1 MSGSTVPPQP
11 PTGKQQ
17 DSDEQIRAL
26 EQQVAQLRGESASQ
40 SATAPK
46 PKSGHRIRTFWS
58 VVPITVACL
67 LAPISVVAVWANGEV
82 SNTDRYVATVAPL
95 ASDPAIQQAVSARV
109 STAIL
114 QRLDVPALTQQAVS
128 AITDNRNLDPRKT
141 AALTALAGAVN
152 GGVEGLIK
160 DKVTQVV
167 QSPQFATLWTQANT
181 KAHEQINAA
190 LSGEDSGAVQIQNDE
205 IVLDL
210 GDVVAAVKTKLVD
223 DGLTVAEKIPTVDT
237 QIVLFQSNSISR
249 VQTAYSALDKIGT
262 WLPIVAALL
271 ALIGVFVAKD
281 SRKGLLGF
289 GIGLTLSMAASGLAF
304 GFFRMELLNNLPP
317 TASASATTALVDQV
331 SYSHAPGALGS
342 SCRPGPDPGRHSD
355 RTHQVRDWYP
365 GPREPRG
372 RCRPASACQ
381 LGCDDGHRSQMGCR
395 SSGGVADR
403 CLDRRDSRHHVAA
416 VQDSGSHSLGGRGS
430 AGGAVVI
437 QVLASGVEDE
447 TDQAD
452 EPQPAVPR
460 SNAGPAEYCSSA
472 NTTAGTPPSARW
484 SRRQHRECKMGV
496 GLLRC
501 PPTTRTT

>member
-26 EQQVAQLRGESASQ
+26 EQQVAQLRGELASQ

-58 VVPITVACL
+58 VVLITVACL

-331 SYSHAPGALGS
+331 SYFMRQALWAGAAAGLVLILAAILI
-342 SCRPGPDPGRHSD
+342 GPTRFATGI
-355 RTHQVRDWYP
+355 
-365 GPREPRG
+365 RG
-372 RCRPASACQ
+372 LASRA
-381 LGCDDGHRSQMGCR
+381 
-395 SSGGVADR
+395 A
-403 CLDRRDSRHHVAA
+403 AA
-416 VQDSGSHSLGGRGS
+416 VQRQLASWGATMDTVRKWV
-430 AGGAVVI
+430 AGQAAGLRIAASIAAIAVIMLQRYKTVEVILWAAVGLLVALFVI

-452 EPQPAVPR
+452 EPQPAVP
-460 SNAGPAEYCSSA
+460 S
-472 NTTAGTPPSARW
+472 
-484 SRRQHRECKMGV
+484 
-496 GLLRC
+496 
-501 PPTTRTT
+501 

>member
-26 EQQVAQLRGESASQ
+26 EQQVAQLRGELASQ

-58 VVPITVACL
+58 VVLITVACL

-160 DKVTQVV
+160 DKVAQVV

-331 SYSHAPGALGS
+331 SYFMRQALWAGAAAGLVLILAAILI
-342 SCRPGPDPGRHSD
+342 GPTRFATGI
-355 RTHQVRDWYP
+355 
-365 GPREPRG
+365 RG
-372 RCRPASACQ
+372 LASRA
-381 LGCDDGHRSQMGCR
+381 
-395 SSGGVADR
+395 A
-403 CLDRRDSRHHVAA
+403 AA
-416 VQDSGSHSLGGRGS
+416 VQRQLASWGATVDTVRKWV
-430 AGGAVVI
+430 AGQAAGLRIAASIAAIAVIMLQRYKTVEVILWAAVGLLVALFVI

-452 EPQPAVPR
+452 EPQPAVP
-460 SNAGPAEYCSSA
+460 S
-472 NTTAGTPPSARW
+472 
-484 SRRQHRECKMGV
+484 
-496 GLLRC
+496 
-501 PPTTRTT
+501 

>member
-26 EQQVAQLRGESASQ
+26 EAQVAQLRGELASQ
-40 SATAPK
+40 SASTPK
-46 PKSGHRIRTFWS
+46 AKSGHRIRTFWS
-58 VVPITVACL
+58 VVLITVACL

-95 ASDPAIQQAVSARV
+95 ASDPAIQEAVSARV

-114 QRLDVPALTQQAVS
+114 QRIDVPALTQEAVG
-128 AITDNRNLDPRKT
+128 AITANRNLDARKT

-237 QIVLFQSNSISR
+237 QIVLVQSNSISR

-262 WLPIVAALL
+262 WLPIVAVLL

-317 TASASATTALVDQV
+317 SASASATTALVDQV
-331 SYSHAPGALGS
+331 SYFMRQALWAGAAAGVVLILAAILI
-342 SCRPGPDPGRHSD
+342 GPTRFAIGI
-355 RTHQVRDWYP
+355 
-365 GPREPRG
+365 RG
-372 RCRPASACQ
+372 LASRA
-381 LGCDDGHRSQMGCR
+381 
-395 SSGGVADR
+395 A
-403 CLDRRDSRHHVAA
+403 AA
-416 VQDSGSHSLGGRGS
+416 VQRQLASWGATMDTVRKWV
-430 AGGAVVI
+430 AGQAAGLRIAASIAAIAVIMLQRYKTVEVILWATVGLLVALFVI
-437 QVLASGVEDE
+437 QVLASGVGNEA
-447 TDQAD
+447 DQAD
-452 EPQPAVPR
+452 EPQPAEV
-460 SNAGPAEYCSSA
+460 S
-472 NTTAGTPPSARW
+472 
-484 SRRQHRECKMGV
+484 
-496 GLLRC
+496 
-501 PPTTRTT
+501 